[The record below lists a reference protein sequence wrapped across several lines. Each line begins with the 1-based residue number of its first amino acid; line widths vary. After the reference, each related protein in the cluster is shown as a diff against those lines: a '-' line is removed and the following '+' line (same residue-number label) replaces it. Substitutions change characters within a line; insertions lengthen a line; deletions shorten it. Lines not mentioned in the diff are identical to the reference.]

1 MKTLRTLMATVGL
14 LAALA
19 VPSFAQTTLTST
31 TLAAALAAGSTQA
44 TVASATGIEVNDYF
58 AIVSRNQVIEVAQVR
73 AINGVFLTLT
83 RNVRLGG
90 NIAHASGSTVYHA
103 PQGQFF
109 TTNEPS
115 GTCTRASETYL
126 PRINLATGTISQ
138 CSTAGVWYKLHEQFT
153 VQCYTGP
160 LATHSV
166 DQSCWTVDGNYVI
179 TKITYVSKVVE
190 SAGTLTVIPRRQQ
203 STEAPASG
211 DALATA
217 ISGVSTV
224 AETVTD
230 FTLTTTGSL
239 LLLSE
244 DERLGLDFTDDV
256 AGELL
261 GVLVTFTIAPR

>member
-14 LAALA
+14 ILALA
-19 VPSFAQTTLTST
+19 VSAFAQTTLTST
-31 TLAAALAAGSTQA
+31 TLAAALPAGATQL
-44 TVASATGIEVNDYF
+44 TVASATGIEVNDYI
-58 AIVSRNQVIEVAQVR
+58 AILGRNLATEVVQVR
-73 AINGVFLTLT
+73 ALNGVFLTVT
-83 RNVRLGG
+83 RNARLGG
-90 NIAHASGSTVYHA
+90 TIAHASGSTVYHA
-103 PQGQFF
+103 PQAQYF
-109 TTNEPS
+109 TGADPK
-115 GTCTRASETYL
+115 GTCTRASQTYL
-126 PRINLATGTISQ
+126 PHINLETGVLSQ
-138 CSTAGVWYKLHEQFT
+138 CSTAGVWYALHEQFD
-153 VQCYTGP
+153 VHCYTGP

-203 STEAPASG
+203 GTEAPASG

-230 FTLTTTGSL
+230 FTLTATGSL